1 MEQTFL
7 IPAIFALTYVGIA
20 IQKIP
25 GIQIDRPSGVM
36 VGGTL
41 LVLTGLVSL
50 REAYTFID
58 PDVMLFLLG
67 LMIQIAYLEH
77 AGFFEW
83 VAGELARRARTAAG
97 LLAATLLASA
107 LLSAF
112 FVNDTICLLF
122 TPILLRAT
130 RRLHLNPVPY
140 LIAIAMGANFG
151 SALTITGNPQ
161 NMYIGI
167 QSGLP
172 FLRFM
177 AVMAVP
183 VAFALGL
190 TYAGLRIAY
199 RAEITREPLPREPL
213 KGGEPELIARD
224 RVLIAKTLASMGLT
238 LGLFIAGAGY
248 PLAALVGASLIVVI
262 GRVKPRAAFT
272 RIEWNVLLFFA
283 GLFVVMGAFAKA
295 GYVAALLGGV
305 EPMLAAAGPWSA
317 ALLSLVTVLFSNLVS
332 NVPAVILMQPLVRH
346 LGGGDSLWLLLA
358 LASTF
363 AGNLTLVG
371 SVANLIV
378 AEQASTQGIHLGFW
392 TYLKVGLPV
401 TVLAAAAGTLWL
413 SWF

>member
-1 MEQTFL
+1 MDQSLL
-7 IPAIFALTYVGIA
+7 IPAIFALTYLVIA

-36 VGGTL
+36 VGSTL

-67 LMIQIAYLEH
+67 MMIQIAYLEH

-97 LLAATLLASA
+97 LLGAAILASA

-130 RRLHLNPVPY
+130 RQLRLNPVPY
-140 LIAIAMGANFG
+140 LIAVAMGANFG

-183 VAFALGL
+183 VAFALWL
-190 TYAGLRIAY
+190 TYAGIRLAFRH
-199 RAEITREPLPREPL
+199 EITRAPLPRR
-213 KGGEPELIARD
+213 EPEPIARD
-224 RVLIAKTLASMGLT
+224 RVLIAKTLATMGVT
-238 LGLFIAGAGY
+238 LALFIAGAGY
-248 PLAALVGASLIVVI
+248 PLSALVGASLIVVI
-262 GRVKPRAAFT
+262 GRVRPRQVFT
-272 RIEWNVLLFFA
+272 RVDWNVLLFFA

-295 GYVAALLGGV
+295 GYVAALLGWV
-305 EPMLAAAGPWSA
+305 EPWLSGAGPA
-317 ALLSLVTVLFSNLVS
+317 RTALLALVTVLFSNLVS
-332 NVPAVILMQPLVRH
+332 NVPAVILMQPLVQH
-346 LGGGDSLWLLLA
+346 LGGTDALWMLLA

-378 AEQASTQGIHLGFW
+378 AEQAAAQGVTLRFW